1 MESEFVKRLMEHRS
15 MLHSFVYALLR
26 DPHLTE
32 DILQEVAVVLW
43 SKYSEFRPGTDFG
56 AWARSVAYRE
66 VLSARRSEAR
76 ARRYMDDA
84 CVQQILAAYQRP
96 RGGGRHRDPSAG
108 APPLHGTAQFGPA
121 RHHALPLRDVDEQ
134 PRRSRRNSP
143 GRPRPSTPSSTGSR
157 SSSPTASR
165 RGSWRMPR
173 EARELDRLIHRYFEA
188 ISRPRRRGCSGA

>member
-43 SKYSEFRPGTDFG
+43 SKYSEFTPGTDFG

-84 CVQQILAAYQRP
+84 CAQQILAAYQR
-96 RGGGRHRDPSAG
+96 REESVDTASHRLALRRCMGQLNSDLRDIMRCRYALSMSSREIAQKFSR
-108 APPLHGTAQFGPA
+108 TAQA
-121 RHHALPLRDVDEQ
+121 VD
-134 PRRSRRNSP
+134 
-143 GRPRPSTPSSTGSR
+143 
-157 SSSPTASR
+157 
-165 RGSWRMPR
+165 
-173 EARELDRLIHRYFEA
+173 A
-188 ISRPRRRGCSGA
+188 IVYRIKKLLSDCVRTRIVEDAT